1 MRMSIPERSGAGL
14 RLVILAA
21 FFFLQFE
28 AVEVAL
34 RGYYEP
40 ATILA
45 SVWASVAGYIG
56 YALVFGVVL
65 VAMFALLLAPRLPA
79 HLSRLRQAAA
89 THQWHRPLFWQL
101 LAYCS
106 AVAITWALV
115 KRSAALGNLV
125 PLVIVGW
132 VMAIIAT
139 GVLALRTL
147 APARWWRDFA
157 QAEKTPLAGGVAAA
171 AVAAFAGFR
180 AQQLLPVLGLRD
192 LTMQSAE
199 WLLGLRYDEV
209 VSIPES
215 RTLGTP
221 GFLVEITDACAG
233 YEGIA
238 LVTVFLALYLS
249 VFRREFRFPRVLLM
263 FPVGIAVMWAF
274 NCVRIATLI
283 VIGTEVSPE
292 VAISGFHSNAGWI
305 AFILVSFG
313 LLALVHRSPFFATHG
328 RIREPAR
335 IERVAADADALL
347 VPFVVLLAA
356 TLLTSAFSHGFD
368 WLYPLKV
375 LATAAAL
382 WAFRAR
388 YRQMR
393 FQVSAMSVAIGVGVF
408 ILWLGLVPAP
418 AQQSAELGAH
428 LQAAPA
434 WAAGL
439 WLLFRFIGSAITVPL
454 AEELAFRGYLLAR
467 LGGSSPTLQGALTF
481 AWLPLLAS
489 SVLFGLLHG
498 HWIAGTLAGIAYGAA
513 RYWRGETGD
522 AVVAHMTTNA
532 LLSIFVL
539 ATQRWAYW

>member
-1 MRMSIPERSGAGL
+1 MRMSIPKRPEAGL
-14 RLVILAA
+14 RLLILAA
-21 FFFLQFE
+21 VFFLQFE
-28 AVEVAL
+28 TVEVAL

-40 ATILA
+40 ATIRT
-45 SVWASVAGYIG
+45 SVWASVAGYRG
-56 YALVFGVVL
+56 YGLVFGIVL
-65 VAMFALLLAPRLPA
+65 VAMFALLLAPRLTA
-79 HLSRLRQAAA
+79 HIASLRQAAA
-89 THQWHRPLFWQL
+89 THDWRRPLLVQL
-101 LAYCS
+101 LTYCL
-106 AVAITWALV
+106 AVAITWVLV
-115 KRSAALGNLV
+115 TRSAAVGSLA

-132 VMAIIAT
+132 AMAVVAT
-139 GVLALRTL
+139 GVLALCTL
-147 APARWWRDFA
+147 APARWWLDFA
-157 QAEKTPLAGGVAAA
+157 RAEKIALAGGVVAA

-180 AQQLLPVLGLRD
+180 ARLLLPALGLRD

-199 WLLGLRYDEV
+199 WLLRLRYDEV
-209 VSIPES
+209 VSLPQS

-249 VFRREFRFPRVLLM
+249 VFRHEFRFPRVLLM

-283 VIGTEVSPE
+283 VIGTELSPE
-292 VAISGFHSNAGWI
+292 IAISGFHSNAGWI

-313 LLALVHRSPFFATHG
+313 LLAFVHRVPFFAAHG
-328 RIREPAR
+328 RIRGPAR
-335 IERVAADADALL
+335 TTGAVDADALL
-347 VPFVVLLAA
+347 VPFVVLLAT

-393 FQVSAMSVAIGVGVF
+393 FRVSAMSVLIGAGVF
-408 ILWLGLVPAP
+408 IVWLGLVPAP

-481 AWLPLLAS
+481 AWAPLLLS

-498 HWIAGTLAGIAYGAA
+498 HWIAGTLAGLAYGAA